1 MKFDSEHIVRQTGGG
16 HKGGLLVDLQ
26 GVGKTY
32 ETGAGE
38 FVALADADL
47 AIRAGQ
53 FVAIVGPS
61 GSGKSTLL
69 NMVTGIDRPTSGL
82 ARVNGVLLNDLDE
95 NQLAKWRGANVGLVF
110 QFHQLM
116 PTLTVAENVTMP
128 MDFAKLIPPRERT
141 RRAADLLE
149 QVGIAD
155 QADKFPAALSG
166 GQQQRV
172 AIARSLANDPP
183 MIAADEPTGNLDS
196 HTADSVLGMLRGL
209 TTDGKTVVMVTHERD
224 IARRVDSVV
233 TVADGQVLGPV
244 EDLTAA
250 ALGVWQAGA

>member
-1 MKFDSEHIVRQTGGG
+1 MKFDSEHIVRQSDESNKAT
-16 HKGGLLVDLQ
+16 LLVDLQ

-32 ETGAGE
+32 KTGAGK
-38 FVALADADL
+38 FVALRDVDVT
-47 AIRAGQ
+47 IRAGQ

-69 NMVTGIDRPTSGL
+69 NMVTGIDRPTLGL
-82 ARVNGVLLNDLDE
+82 SWVNGVLLNDLDE

-116 PTLTVAENVTMP
+116 PTLTIAENVTMP
-128 MDFAKLIPPRERT
+128 MDFAKLIPPRERAK
-141 RRAADLLE
+141 RAVDLLE
-149 QVGIAD
+149 QFGIAD

-196 HTADSVLGMLRGL
+196 HTADSVLEMLRNL
-209 TTDGKTVVMVTHERD
+209 TTAGKTVVMVTHERD
-224 IARRVDSVV
+224 IARRVDSVI
-233 TVADGQVLGPV
+233 TVSDGQVLGLGKDP
-244 EDLTAA
+244 AA
-250 ALGVWQAGA
+250 AAIGVGPAGV